1 MSRTAYLNDSAAAM
15 MGDLVGVAM
24 ARQSR
29 TIVIAGMNQDVSD
42 TVRSMGVLD
51 RVPAENLAA
60 DAEEA
65 KRIIRPLLLGDRQGS

>member
-1 MSRTAYLNDSAAAM
+1 MSRTAYLNDSAAVM

-29 TIVIAGMNQDVSD
+29 TIIIAGMNQDVSD

-51 RVPAENLAA
+51 RVPAENPAA
-60 DAEEA
+60 NVEEA
-65 KRIIRPLLLGDRQGS
+65 KQIIRPLLLAERSAS